1 MLRRINIGLRLLL
14 ILGTTLVLLFGLG
27 LYGLKRQG
35 EFNDEITQ
43 IDTHNVP
50 TLIAVSNLNNA
61 FMEVRTQTAN
71 LMSALTNSQRELF
84 RTKLDQAREDLN
96 QATANYAELITTETA
111 QTMLAEIEAS
121 LATYWQL
128 NDRVWQ
134 MVAGF
139 DNIGARDLLD
149 EDAAPLAAAIDER
162 IHATIDEQ
170 KQRIAAVAGIANRSF
185 QQTQLTTLALLA
197 GMAVLILILTWRL
210 TRSVNGPLREA
221 VQIANHIAANDLTS
235 DIRFSGHDEAT
246 ELMRALAR
254 MQANLRDT
262 LANLSNSSAQ
272 LSTASD
278 ALSSV
283 TNAANNGAQ
292 RQSEE
297 IEQAATA
304 VTELTAAIEEVAGN
318 ANNTAE
324 QSRQAD
330 ERTRYGLSKVDA
342 TLSAI
347 EELVSSVQSNAQSME
362 TLATRVTDVGSVL
375 EVIGEIADQTN
386 LLALNAAIEAAR
398 AGEHGRGFAVVAEEV
413 RGLAQRTSDSIA
425 EIETIIEAVQNGTET
440 AVGAMRENNTK
451 AGHTLTSGRE
461 AAEALS
467 TIASLISDINDRNMA
482 SASAAEQQA
491 SVAKEVD
498 RNLVTLRD
506 LSNETAEGAAQVQ
519 TSSDDLARLAAGM
532 NELVARFKVS
542 A

>member
-1 MLRRINIGLRLLL
+1 MLRRINIGLRLAL

-27 LYGLKRQG
+27 LYGLQRLGQLK
-35 EFNDEITQ
+35 DEITQ
-43 IDTHNVP
+43 IDAQNVP

-61 FMEVRTQTAN
+61 FMQVRTQTAN
-71 LMSALTNSQRELF
+71 LMSALTSTQRELF

-96 QATANYAELITTETA
+96 QAKANYAELVQTESGQA
-111 QTMLAEIEAS
+111 MLAEIEAD
-121 LATYWQL
+121 LETYWQL

-139 DNIGARDLLD
+139 DNIGARDMLD

-162 IHATIDEQ
+162 IHANIDEQ
-170 KQRIAAVAGIANRSF
+170 KNRIAAVADIANRSY
-185 QQTQLTTLALLA
+185 QLTQLTTLGLLA
-197 GMAVLILILTWRL
+197 GIAVLILLLSWRL
-210 TRSVNGPLREA
+210 TRSVTGPLREA

-235 DIRFSGHDEAT
+235 DIQLSGHDEAT
-246 ELMRALAR
+246 ELMQALVR
-254 MQANLRDT
+254 MQDNLRDT
-262 LANLSNSSAQ
+262 LASLSNSSAQ

-278 ALSSV
+278 ALSSI
-283 TNAANNGAQ
+283 TNAANDSAQ

-304 VTELTAAIEEVAGN
+304 VNELTAAIEEVAGN
-318 ANNTAE
+318 ANSTAD

-330 ERTRYGLSKVDA
+330 ERTRYGLGKVDA

-347 EELVSSVQSNAQSME
+347 EELVNSVQNNAQSME
-362 TLATRVTDVGSVL
+362 SLATRVTDVGSVL

-413 RGLAQRTSDSIA
+413 RGLAQRTADSIA
-425 EIETIIEAVQNGTET
+425 EIETIIEAVQSGTET
-440 AVGAMRENNTK
+440 AVGAMRANNEQ
-451 AGHTLTSGRE
+451 ASHTLSSGRE
-461 AAEALS
+461 AADALS
-467 TIASLISDINDRNMA
+467 TIATLISDINDRNMA

-506 LSNETAEGAAQVQ
+506 LSNETAQGSQQVQ
-519 TSSDDLARLAAGM
+519 TSSDDLAQLAASM

-542 A
+542 S

>member
-1 MLRRINIGLRLLL
+1 MLRRINIGLRLAL

-27 LYGLKRQG
+27 LYGLQRLGQLK
-35 EFNDEITQ
+35 DEITQ
-43 IDTHNVP
+43 IDAQNVP

-61 FMEVRTQTAN
+61 FMQVRTQTAN
-71 LMSALTNSQRELF
+71 LMSALTSTQRELF
-84 RTKLDQAREDLN
+84 RTKLDQARDDLN
-96 QATANYAELITTETA
+96 QAKANYAELVQTETGQA
-111 QTMLAEIEAS
+111 MLAEIEAD
-121 LATYWQL
+121 LETYWQL

-162 IHATIDEQ
+162 INTTIDEQ
-170 KQRIAAVAGIANRSF
+170 KNRIAAVASNANRSY
-185 QQTQLTTLALLA
+185 QQTQLTTLGLLA
-197 GMAVLILILTWRL
+197 GMAVLILLLSWRL
-210 TRSVNGPLREA
+210 TRSVTVPLREA

-235 DIRFSGHDEAT
+235 DIQLSGRDEAT
-246 ELMRALAR
+246 ELMQALAL
-254 MQANLRDT
+254 MQDNLRDT
-262 LANLSNSSAQ
+262 LARLSNSSAQ

-283 TNAANNGAQ
+283 TNDANDSAQ

-304 VTELTAAIEEVAGN
+304 VNELTAAIEEVAGN
-318 ANNTAE
+318 ANSTAD

-330 ERTRYGLSKVDA
+330 ERTRYGLGKVDA

-347 EELVSSVQSNAQSME
+347 EELVGSVQNNAQSME
-362 TLATRVTDVGSVL
+362 SLATRVTDVGSVL

-413 RGLAQRTSDSIA
+413 RGLAQRTADSIA
-425 EIETIIEAVQNGTET
+425 EIETIIEAVQSGTET
-440 AVGAMRENNTK
+440 AVGAMRANNEQ
-451 AGHTLTSGRE
+451 ASHTLTSGRE
-461 AAEALS
+461 AADALS
-467 TIASLISDINDRNMA
+467 TIATLISDINDRNMA

-506 LSNETAEGAAQVQ
+506 LSNQTAQGSQQVQ
-519 TSSDDLARLAAGM
+519 TSSDDLAQLAASM

>member
-1 MLRRINIGLRLLL
+1 MLRRINIGLRLAL

-27 LYGLKRQG
+27 LYGLQRLGQLK
-35 EFNDEITQ
+35 DEITQ
-43 IDTHNVP
+43 IDAQNVP

-61 FMEVRTQTAN
+61 FMQVRTQTAN
-71 LMSALTNSQRELF
+71 LMSALTSTQRQLF

-96 QATANYAELITTETA
+96 QAKADYAALVQTESGQA
-111 QTMLAEIEAS
+111 MLAEIETD
-121 LATYWQL
+121 LAAYWQL
-128 NDRVWQ
+128 NDRVWE

-139 DNIGARDLLD
+139 DNIGARDMLD

-170 KQRIAAVAGIANRSF
+170 KNRIAAVADIANRSYL
-185 QQTQLTTLALLA
+185 QTQLTTLGLLA
-197 GMAVLILILTWRL
+197 GIAVLILLLSWRL
-210 TRSVNGPLREA
+210 TRSVTGPLREA

-235 DIRFSGHDEAT
+235 DIQLSGHDEAT
-246 ELMRALAR
+246 ELMHALVR
-254 MQANLRDT
+254 MQDNLRDT
-262 LANLSNSSAQ
+262 LASLSNSSAQ

-278 ALSSV
+278 ALSSI
-283 TNAANNGAQ
+283 TNAANDSAQ

-304 VTELTAAIEEVAGN
+304 VNELTAAIEEVAGN
-318 ANNTAE
+318 ATSTAD

-330 ERTRYGLSKVDA
+330 ERTRYGLGKVDA

-347 EELVSSVQSNAQSME
+347 EELVGSVQNNAQSME
-362 TLATRVTDVGSVL
+362 SLATRVTDVGSVL

-413 RGLAQRTSDSIA
+413 RGLAQRTADSIA
-425 EIETIIEAVQNGTET
+425 EIETIIEAVQSGTET
-440 AVGAMRENNTK
+440 AVGAMRSNNEQ
-451 AGHTLTSGRE
+451 ASHTLTSGRE
-461 AAEALS
+461 AADALS
-467 TIASLISDINDRNMA
+467 TIATLISDINDRNMA

-506 LSNETAEGAAQVQ
+506 LSNETAQGSQQVQ
-519 TSSDDLARLAAGM
+519 TSSDDLAQLAASM

>member
-1 MLRRINIGLRLLL
+1 MLRRINIGLRLAL

-27 LYGLKRQG
+27 LYGLQRLGQLK
-35 EFNDEITQ
+35 DEITQ
-43 IDTHNVP
+43 IDAQNVP

-61 FMEVRTQTAN
+61 FMQVRTQTAN
-71 LMSALTNSQRELF
+71 LMSALTSTQRELF

-96 QATANYAELITTETA
+96 QAKANYAELVQTESGQA
-111 QTMLAEIEAS
+111 MLAEIEAD
-121 LATYWQL
+121 LETYWQL

-139 DNIGARDLLD
+139 DNIGARDMLD

-170 KQRIAAVAGIANRSF
+170 KNRIAAVADIANRSY
-185 QQTQLTTLALLA
+185 QLTQLTTLGLLA
-197 GMAVLILILTWRL
+197 GIAVLILLLSWRL
-210 TRSVNGPLREA
+210 TRSVTGPLREA

-235 DIRFSGHDEAT
+235 DIQLSGHDEAT
-246 ELMRALAR
+246 ELMQALVR
-254 MQANLRDT
+254 MQDNLRDT
-262 LANLSNSSAQ
+262 LASLSNSSAQ

-278 ALSSV
+278 ALSSI
-283 TNAANNGAQ
+283 TNAANDSAQ

-304 VTELTAAIEEVAGN
+304 VNELTAAIEEVAGN
-318 ANNTAE
+318 ANSTAD

-330 ERTRYGLSKVDA
+330 ERTRYGLGKVDA

-347 EELVSSVQSNAQSME
+347 EELVNSVQNNAQSME
-362 TLATRVTDVGSVL
+362 SLATRVTDVGSVL

-413 RGLAQRTSDSIA
+413 RGLAQRTADSIA
-425 EIETIIEAVQNGTET
+425 EIETIIEAVQSGTET
-440 AVGAMRENNTK
+440 AVGAMRANNEQ
-451 AGHTLTSGRE
+451 ASHTLSSGRE
-461 AAEALS
+461 AADALS
-467 TIASLISDINDRNMA
+467 TIATLISDINDRNMA

-506 LSNETAEGAAQVQ
+506 LSNETAQGSQQVQ
-519 TSSDDLARLAAGM
+519 TSSDDLAQLAASM

-542 A
+542 S